1 MAAPKTIVVALADD
15 HQLVRNS
22 IAHLVET
29 FPRCMVLFQADNGE
43 EVLKNIKNKR
53 AKLPDILL
61 LDISMPVMDGFETVT
76 VLSKLY
82 PTIKVIALT
91 MNTSEQSVV
100 KMLRKGAKGFLSKN
114 TPAPELQ
121 KAIETVFDKGFYLP
135 EEFSWKLVNSI
146 SDMSETPAEPS
157 ELSDKEKEFL
167 RFNCT
172 DLSTEGIAK
181 KMFISARTVEGYRVG
196 LYEKLKVRTRM
207 GLAFYAIQNGIVKAI
222 DEDIK

>member
-1 MAAPKTIVVALADD
+1 MAAPKSIIVALADD

-22 IAHLVET
+22 IAHLVES

-43 EVLKNIKNKR
+43 EVLKNLKNKKS
-53 AKLPDILL
+53 KLPDILL
-61 LDISMPVMDGFETVT
+61 LDISMPLMDGFETAAA
-76 VLSKLY
+76 LSKLY
-82 PTIKVIALT
+82 PSIKIIALT

-114 TPAPELQ
+114 TPATELQ

-135 EEFSWKLVNSI
+135 EEFSWKLANSLTENKE
-146 SDMSETPAEPS
+146 SPADPS
-157 ELSDKEKEFL
+157 ELSEKEKEFL
-167 RFNCT
+167 KFNCT

-181 KMFISARTVEGYRVG
+181 KMFVSARTVEGYRVG

>member
-1 MAAPKTIVVALADD
+1 
-15 HQLVRNS
+15 
-22 IAHLVET
+22 
-29 FPRCMVLFQADNGE
+29 MVLFQADNGE